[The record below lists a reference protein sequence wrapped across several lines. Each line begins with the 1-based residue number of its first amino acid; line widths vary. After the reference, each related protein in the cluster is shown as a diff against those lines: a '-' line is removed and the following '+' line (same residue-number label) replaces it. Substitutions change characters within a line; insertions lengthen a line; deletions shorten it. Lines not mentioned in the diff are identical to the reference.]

1 MALQEPRVLKEIRI
15 VRQNLRRDSYLNA
28 GPLKVAIAGEK
39 MKRSG
44 QMNLSKI
51 RSKAQ
56 GLIYGRVT
64 QGASLWRGI
73 DPIKV
78 EIVVSVRDHAIRER
92 EFTILLGR
100 FFQ

>member
-28 GPLKVAIAGEK
+28 GSLKVAVAREK
-39 MKRSG
+39 VKRSG

-56 GLIYGRVT
+56 GLIYSRIT
-64 QGASLWRGI
+64 QGPSLWRAI
-73 DPIKV
+73 DQIKV
-78 EIVVSVRDHAIRER
+78 QIVVSLRDQAIRER
-92 EFTILLGR
+92 ECTIFLGR